1 MGRKD
6 HDDLQALIAWD
17 QRRDQESK
25 EALKEAKPKALPR
38 DLSKKLR
45 GNPADRLRRFSSYGD
60 TN

>member
-6 HDDLQALIAWD
+6 HDDLQELIAWD
-17 QRRDQESK
+17 QRRDRDSK
-25 EALKEAKPKALPR
+25 EALRDAKPKTLPQ
-38 DLSKKLR
+38 DLAKRLR